1 MKKILIIEDEQDV
14 LDLLEMILDS
24 EGYSTTATADPN
36 EAVALAKRDA
46 PDLVLC
52 DIAMP
57 ETDGYAVLEA
67 LQADP
72 ATADFPI
79 MFSHG
84 SAPVHRACQGLP
96 IGSGRLHDEAV
107 HTATRCSGRSA
118 CCSRSCRRAPPEENG
133 EEPRGPS
140 VSVGLPAE
148 NNHGR

>member
-79 MFSHG
+79 MFLTGRHQFTER
-84 SAPVHRACQGLP
+84 VRAFRSGVVDYMTKPFTRDTLLGKIRLLFEKLP
-96 IGSGRLHDEAV
+96 
-107 HTATRCSGRSA
+107 
-118 CCSRSCRRAPPEENG
+118 
-133 EEPRGPS
+133 PR
-140 VSVGLPAE
+140 PA
-148 NNHGR
+148 